1 VGAGWCALLCWA
13 TSPLCRAYGAVAI
26 LEKLPE
32 TISGVILESKLG
44 IALSLLRTLLP
55 IIPDHY

>member
-1 VGAGWCALLCWA
+1 MARWRFWKNFLRRCPVV
-13 TSPLCRAYGAVAI
+13 T
-26 LEKLPE
+26 
-32 TISGVILESKLG
+32 GVILEGKLG